1 MLFAPS
7 KKTAPAADAGAAG
20 GPPPGRYALELRDL
34 YKSFG
39 AVTAVAGVNASLQ
52 PGEILCLLGP
62 SGCGK
67 TTTLRLIAGFDT
79 PDAGE
84 IRIAGRPVYAAG
96 VNESPEK
103 RRIGMVFQEGALFPH
118 LTVAGNVAFGLPKN
132 RRRKE
137 VAAEALRM
145 VGLAGYESR
154 YPHQLSGGQQQRVAL
169 ARALAPE
176 PALILMDEPFSSL
189 DPGLRGQL
197 RAEVGAILRERNAT
211 VVCVT
216 HDQEEAMQLADRVLV
231 MQEGRVEQTGT
242 PEALFHQPDT
252 PFAAAFF
259 GAAQFLP
266 AWQDG
271 DFLTSEVGQ
280 TSWPDF
286 WPSPWPAHRTLQVMI
301 RPDCID
307 ILPDDHGGG
316 VIVQR
321 DFRGAFYL
329 YTVELASGRRVQALK
344 SHIDQLETGTRV
356 RVFLRPGHRLLP
368 FIDGQ
373 AFINAPAF
381 FAGETD
387 RAAQP

>member
-1 MLFAPS
+1 MLFTPS
-7 KKTAPAADAGAAG
+7 KKTPPAPNPAPPGPAVSAAPDAGA
-20 GPPPGRYALELRDL
+20 YALQLRDVS
-34 YKSFG
+34 KSFG
-39 AVTAVAGVNASLQ
+39 PVTAVDGVNISLQ

-67 TTTLRLIAGFDT
+67 TTTLRLIAGFDA

-84 IRIAGRPVYAAG
+84 IRIAGRPVYAPG
-96 VNESPEK
+96 VNQSPEK

-118 LTVAGNVAFGLPKN
+118 LTVAGNVAFGIPKS
-132 RRRKE
+132 RRRRQL
-137 VAAEALRM
+137 ASEALRM
-145 VGLAGYESR
+145 VGLAGYETR

-197 RAEVGAILRERNAT
+197 RAEVGAILRARGAT

-216 HDQEEAMQLADRVLV
+216 HDQEEAMQLGDRVLV
-231 MQEGRVEQTGT
+231 MQDGRVEQTGT
-242 PEALFHQPDT
+242 PETLFHNPDT
-252 PFAAAFF
+252 RFAAEFF

-271 DFLTSEVGQ
+271 AFLACEIGRMP
-280 TSWPDF
+280 WPDF
-286 WPSPWPAHRTLQVMI
+286 WPTPWPAHRELQVMI
-301 RPDCID
+301 RPDCVD
-307 ILPDDHGGG
+307 LLPDDHGNAA
-316 VIVQR
+316 ILQR

-329 YTVELASGRRVQALK
+329 YTAALPSGQQIQALK
-344 SHIDQLETGTRV
+344 SHIAPLPEGARA
-356 RVFLRPGHRLLP
+356 RAFIRPGHRLLP

-373 AFINAPAF
+373 AFVNAPAIF
-381 FAGETD
+381 HG
-387 RAAQP
+387 AAD